1 MLIKLFD
8 LTKNDLEVGVATQKK
23 LLLAVISVFL
33 LSACGQKM
41 PLYLASPAQQ
51 RALDEREARIKA
63 RKEALKNE
71 TAEQKAAR
79 EARLEYGRQRAQEF
93 RDSQEALINDTNQD

>member
-1 MLIKLFD
+1 MLINLFNQ
-8 LTKNDLEVGVATQKK
+8 TKNDLEAGVATRKK
-23 LLLAVISVFL
+23 LLLTAVVVVL

-41 PLYLASPAQQ
+41 PLYLASPEQQ
-51 RALDEREARIKA
+51 RTLDERDARIKA
-63 RKEALKNE
+63 RKEALRNE

-93 RDSQEALINDTNQD
+93 RDSQLTDTEAAEAK